1 MMQRNIKR
9 LLLRPIVLTRYISTQ
24 NEYLI
29 INEENGTKEIT
40 LNHEKSK
47 NSLSFDMMNKLIEA
61 LNHNI
66 NEPSLRAIVLSANGN
81 VFSAGHNLKEL
92 QQSTGID
99 QHKLIFNKAS
109 ELMTSIIKSPVPV
122 IAKVNGFAAAAGC
135 QLVATCDMIVCS
147 QNSKFSTPG
156 ANFGIFCSTP
166 GIAVGRSI
174 PKSRAMYMLLTGEPL
189 TAQEAYESGLV
200 TKVVPSEKLDG
211 EVNNIIDK
219 IKHKSRSVIALG
231 KEFYYKQIELNIFDA
246 YKLGEEIMVK
256 NINSSDGQEGIRSFI
271 EKRKPVWNNNM
282 QG

>member
-1 MMQRNIKR
+1 MMQRNIQR
-9 LLLRPIVLTRYISTQ
+9 ILFRPFVLSRHINTKNQ
-24 NEYLI
+24 YLI
-29 INEENGTKEIT
+29 INEENGTREIT
-40 LNHEKSK
+40 LNHEKTK
-47 NSLSFDMMNKLIEA
+47 NSLSLDMMSNLIEA
-61 LNHNI
+61 LNHNN
-66 NEPSLRAIVLSANGN
+66 NEQSLRAIVLSANGN

-99 QHKLIFNKAS
+99 QHKLVFNKAS

-200 TKVVPSEKLDG
+200 TKVVPVEELDG

-256 NINSSDGQEGIRSFI
+256 NINSSDGQEGIRSFV
-271 EKRKPVWNNNM
+271 EKRKPVWNHDM
-282 QG
+282 